1 MSSNQST
8 NSDFFELIVGFFKKK
23 PIPVVVEVPP
33 TPEELEQERKWKET
47 RAKYRLEYMESY
59 NMYFVQYLWKGK
71 DWLYLRRWE
80 DDYAYE
86 RVRGNAI
93 RIEKPE
99 QLDHV
104 ILFHEEWIKG
114 GHIFFP

>member
-1 MSSNQST
+1 MSKATSN
-8 NSDFFELIVGFFKKK
+8 NDFFSWVVGLFKKK
-23 PIPVVVEVPP
+23 KPLPVVEVPP
-33 TPEELEQERKWKET
+33 TPEELEHEAKWIMTKS
-47 RAKYRLEYMESY
+47 KYRLEFMESY

-71 DWLYLRRWE
+71 EWLYLRRWD

-99 QLDHV
+99 QLDLV
-104 ILFHEEWIKG
+104 IRFHEEWIKG
-114 GHIFFP
+114 GHIFFL